1 MFWRSVGLAVFAAGV
16 LVRGAVAATIET
28 DVCVYGGTPAGIVA
42 GIAAARAGAKVIVVE
57 PTKWIGGLVTGG
69 LTQSDIG
76 NPATIGGITREFFE
90 RAAARYEGKHLWFAA
105 PHANM
110 EAFEA
115 MLGEANVTVRRR
127 ERLES
132 VERDGVRIARITT
145 DAGTIY
151 EAKIFVDATYE
162 GDLMARA
169 GVGYTVGR
177 ESRETFGEPL
187 AGFFPM
193 PIRPRTTEVMAS
205 VCSCL
210 GGTGPH
216 YIHGTPTKISAR
228 DGQGRLLFGISENHA
243 LPGTADRLTQSYNFR
258 LVVTR
263 RPDLRVAFARP
274 THYDPARYELLL
286 KLIEAY
292 PMVRFGRLVHL
303 GQVAEQKFDL
313 NAQGLFS
320 TDYAGGNTDYPDG
333 DRAAR
338 ERIWQGHADFVQG
351 FLWFLSSDPRVPER
365 LRQEVGEW
373 GLCRD
378 EFVDNGFWPY
388 ALYVREGRRMVGEY
402 VMVEK
407 DCQTDVTKPDTV
419 GMGSFIIDSH
429 IVERIV
435 AEDGSVADEGAFPD
449 APVKPYQVA
458 YRSLT
463 PRRAECENLLVPVC
477 LSASHI
483 AYCSLR
489 MEPVYMALGQASG
502 VAARLAIEAHQAV
515 QAIGVAALQARL
527 REQKAVLEL
536 KR

>member
-1 MFWRSVGLAVFAAGV
+1 MFLRSAGLAVLAIATIARAAG
-16 LVRGAVAATIET
+16 AATIET

-42 GIAAARAGAKVIVVE
+42 GIAAARAGAKVVVIE
-57 PTKWIGGLVTGG
+57 PTLWIGGMVTGG
-69 LTQSDIG
+69 LTHSDIG

-90 RAAARYEGKHLWFAA
+90 RAAARYEDKQLWFAA
-105 PHANM
+105 PHANL

-115 MLGEANVTVRRR
+115 MLAEAKVLVRRG

-132 VERDGVRIARITT
+132 VVRDKARIARIAT
-145 DAGTIY
+145 DAGTTY
-151 EAKIFVDATYE
+151 QATIFVDATYE

-177 ESRETFGEPL
+177 ESRERFDEPL
-187 AGFFPM
+187 AGFYPM
-193 PIRPRTTEVMAS
+193 PIRPRTVEVMES

-216 YIHGTPTKISAR
+216 YIHGTPTKIAAR
-228 DGQGRLLFGISENHA
+228 DGQGRLLPGIIENHA
-243 LPGTADRLTQSYNFR
+243 APGSADRLTQSYNFR
-258 LVVTR
+258 VVVTR
-263 RPDLRVAFARP
+263 RPELRVEFAKP
-274 THYDPARYELLL
+274 AHYDPGRYELLL

-303 GQVAEQKFDL
+303 GRVAEGKFDL

-333 DRAAR
+333 DRATR
-338 ERIWQGHADFVQG
+338 ERIWQDHADFVLG
-351 FLWFLSSDPRVPER
+351 LLWFLAHDERVPSR
-365 LRQEVGEW
+365 LRDETSEW

-378 EFVDNGFWPY
+378 EFADNGNWPY

-402 VMVEK
+402 VMVQR
-407 DCQTDVTKPDTV
+407 DCQADITKPDTV

-435 AEDGSVADEGAFPD
+435 ADDGSVMDEGAFPD
-449 APVKPYQVA
+449 GPVKPYQVA

-483 AYCSLR
+483 AYCPAADGAGLHGAGPCLGR
-489 MEPVYMALGQASG
+489 GGQAGDRRPSG
-502 VAARLAIEAHQAV
+502 RAV
-515 QAIGVAALQARL
+515 RRHRGITG
-527 REQKAVLEL
+527 
-536 KR
+536 